1 MYTYFNSDS
10 EKKIETI
17 ILLLSYLRQIY
28 MFRMLMIRISTHSKY
43 IYAAA
48 NKVQRIPPPNNDFKL

>member
-10 EKKIETI
+10 KKNRDYY

-43 IYAAA
+43 IYTAA